1 MLKRDKQRINS
12 FRIASNKM
20 VGLVLAR
27 RWGKE
32 IDKSSIKVNRSGKS
46 WQNLAKLIKVGKK
59 LAKVGKN

>member
-1 MLKRDKQRINS
+1 
-12 FRIASNKM
+12 M